1 MIQKMIS
8 FDDVIKITSSY
19 IINCDVIN
27 LNNSHEILRYPFE
40 ILVPDNKSIV
50 KSEKHNAFTEEI
62 NYVQM
67 MIKECNQLI

>member
-1 MIQKMIS
+1 MIQKIIS
-8 FDDVIKITSSY
+8 FDDVIKIRTY
-19 IINCDVIN
+19 IISCDVIN

-40 ILVPDNKSIV
+40 TLVPDNKSIV
-50 KSEKHNAFTEEI
+50 KSENHNAFIEEI